1 MGDTQ
6 KKEFD
11 NEVDIL
17 RKLSQISDNKYTS
30 VAYASKT
37 FEEIKNEKGEK
48 PYYVMDYFSRGLLFS
63 YVASGKLTQ
72 RQAKFIFKKLIE
84 SFKFLHEKG
93 GILHF
98 DIKLDN
104 IILDKEF
111 TPIIIDFTFSKQY
124 RDKDGNIKK
133 VTTTGGSEPYRAPEI
148 YEGKKSRMRKQIY
161 LV

>member
-1 MGDTQ
+1 
-6 KKEFD
+6 
-11 NEVDIL
+11 
-17 RKLSQISDNKYTS
+17 
-30 VAYASKT
+30 
-37 FEEIKNEKGEK
+37 
-48 PYYVMDYFSRGLLFS
+48 MDYFSRGLLFS

-111 TPIIIDFTFSKQY
+111 TPIIIDFTF
-124 RDKDGNIKK
+124 
-133 VTTTGGSEPYRAPEI
+133 
-148 YEGKKSRMRKQIY
+148 
-161 LV
+161 

>member
-48 PYYVMDYFSRGLLFS
+48 PYYVKDYFSRGLLFS

-72 RQAKFIFKKLIE
+72 RQQNL
-84 SFKFLHEKG
+84 FLK
-93 GILHF
+93 
-98 DIKLDN
+98 N
-104 IILDKEF
+104 
-111 TPIIIDFTFSKQY
+111 
-124 RDKDGNIKK
+124 
-133 VTTTGGSEPYRAPEI
+133 
-148 YEGKKSRMRKQIY
+148 
-161 LV
+161 